1 MTDNPTATRA
11 VLASGRRSY
20 SESDVAL
27 AKLAHRPGELAR
39 AALRLG
45 EASININY
53 IYSGI
58 EAGTSTPVVIFGVAD
73 AGKAASILDQA
84 ATAAGR

>member
-1 MTDNPTATRA
+1 VTDNPTATRA
-11 VLASGRRSY
+11 V
-20 SESDVAL
+20 
-27 AKLAHRPGELAR
+27 LAHRPGELAR